1 MTIVKEPHAQ
11 LYVTRRWGELASV
24 TEQLT
29 DDLYASV
36 IIFAK
41 LEIFVLFLLILS
53 TIQLSSINNINKKF
67 LAISLN
73 LIIRRPN
80 LYILYL

>member
-11 LYVTRRWGELASV
+11 LYVTRRLGELDSV

-73 LIIRRPN
+73 LIIRMPN